1 VSLRFSAV
9 LAMGTVLSVSSISH
23 ATTTPNSSK
32 SPNKP
37 APPGP
42 MTIESLARVEGIF
55 NYCATI
61 DSQSAGKY
69 KQILSNIISGYPASE
84 IKDDESSPRYTY
96 ALGAVD
102 TEIAKLALGS
112 ALSACRSSL
121 TGGR

>member
-1 VSLRFSAV
+1 MSLRFSAV

-61 DSQSAGKY
+61 DPNSAGKY
-69 KQILSNIISGYPASE
+69 HQVLSNIISGHSESE
-84 IKDDESSPRYTY
+84 IRDDENSPRYTY
-96 ALGAVD
+96 ALGVVD
-102 TEIAKLALGS
+102 TEIAKLPKS
-112 ALSACRSSL
+112 TALSACRNSL
-121 TGGR
+121 AGK

>member
-23 ATTTPNSSK
+23 ATTAPNSSK

-61 DSQSAGKY
+61 DPNSAGKY
-69 KQILSNIISGYPASE
+69 HQVLSNIISGHSESE
-84 IKDDESSPRYTY
+84 IRDDESSPRYTY
-96 ALGAVD
+96 ALGVVD
-102 TEIAKLALGS
+102 TEIAKLPKS
-112 ALSACRSSL
+112 TALSACRNSL
-121 TGGR
+121 AGK

>member
-23 ATTTPNSSK
+23 ATTAPNSSK

-61 DSQSAGKY
+61 DPNSAGKY
-69 KQILSNIISGYPASE
+69 HQVLSNIISGHSESE
-84 IKDDESSPRYTY
+84 IRDDESSPRYTY
-96 ALGAVD
+96 ALGVVD
-102 TEIAKLALGS
+102 TEIAKLPES
-112 ALSACRSSL
+112 TALSACRNSL
-121 TGGR
+121 AGK

>member
-1 VSLRFSAV
+1 MSLRFSAV

-23 ATTTPNSSK
+23 ATTAPNSSK

-61 DSQSAGKY
+61 DLPSSSKY

-84 IKDDESSPRYTY
+84 IKDDESSTRYRY
-96 ALGAVD
+96 ALGVVD
-102 TEIAKLALGS
+102 TEIAKLSLSTALN
-112 ALSACRSSL
+112 ACRSSL
-121 TGGR
+121 AGK